1 MKSFIILLTCLALG
15 GASALARCRH
25 LGRMKP
31 LEMRVSLPAQAKA
44 IQRGAGVVARMLVGT
59 ACTSRPA
66 VAITDDA
73 RDALM
78 LLDGYHSVAPYEL
91 TWAVLIIGGV
101 WLYFKIFKIIASF

>member
-1 MKSFIILLTCLALG
+1 MKSYVFLLCCLFLDGATALV
-15 GASALARCRH
+15 RCRH
-25 LGRMKP
+25 LGRAMP
-31 LEMRVSLPAQAKA
+31 LEMRVSPPAHVHA
-44 IQRGAGVVARMLVGT
+44 IQRGAKVVAGMLVGT
-59 ACTSRPA
+59 ASTSRPA